1 MVFVNPAY
9 AFERL
14 GVDLLL
20 KTDEMWSFVGKK
32 KSQHWLWWVEEL
44 TSGEVIAFT
53 FGRPSHRTF
62 QLLKKLLT
70 SAGIVVDQWLT
81 DQWSAY
87 QDGLEPQEGDAD
99 KGELQSLERKHL
111 TLRIRI
117 KRLARKTICFSKS
130 ILLHNTI
137 IGLFI
142 NQYFFGLYQLF

>member
-1 MVFVNPAY
+1 
-9 AFERL
+9 
-14 GVDLLL
+14 
-20 KTDEMWSFVGKK
+20 MWSFVGKK

-53 FGRPSHRTF
+53 FGRRSHQTF
-62 QLLKKLLT
+62 RRLKKLLT
-70 SAGIVVDQWLT
+70 DAGIVVDQWLS

-87 QDGLEPQEGDAD
+87 LDCLPAEEQFSD
-99 KGELQSLERKHL
+99 KAELQSLERKHL

-130 ILLHNTI
+130 VLIHNTI

-142 NQYFFGLYQLF
+142 NYYFFGIHQLF